1 METLMRDDADL
12 RVDHRSVCSS
22 LDITMHPGKLEVV
35 FSSSEI
41 QLDIFFGCIPVT
53 HHDE

>member
-1 METLMRDDADL
+1 MRDDADL
-12 RVDHRSVCSS
+12 GVNRRSIRSS
-22 LDITMHPGKLEVV
+22 LDITMYPGKLEVV

>member
-1 METLMRDDADL
+1 MEALMRDDTDFGVYRGSA
-12 RVDHRSVCSS
+12 CSS
-22 LDITMHPGKLEVV
+22 FDITMHPGKLEVV

-41 QLDIFFGCIPVT
+41 QLDIFLGRVPVT